1 MCSSDLSGYVVTVE
15 SVDHTIPVTR
25 TVNGDGTVTFT
36 LKADSD
42 EIAAAY
48 LEGLAVLPSTAHF
61 KGTVTANVT
70 FEATR
75 EVTSGGKTSVIPLA
89 SAQKGPLT
97 VRFDPVADGVTAYD
111 APDADLTAAED
122 NAISLASLFVNSS
135 TPIATYPDPGET
147 LYYTV
152 DNVPNTARLVDGSGF
167 TGLTGDALQAAIAD
181 APLIGRV
188 VGTSIELTVAQAQKA
203 HLVVSAD
210 AHLPKDTITLAAF
223 TREPSTGD
231 QSAAVTDT
239 VDVEIT
245 AVADA
250 PYMSYDADLQTR
262 GLVDVT
268 KADTSSYLADLG
280 LSDKAQVSIPATVSL
295 EDLDGSE
302 SLWVWVTAYQYNAD
316 GSVSST
322 ASPSTD
328 FTFDTS
334 SLLDATRYGTDGD
347 AFVVKG
353 SDLDDVL
360 VSRGAS
366 YGTINGFDG
375 VFRVEAVSLEGAP
388 ATAAAAITA
397 RAGGTAE
404 VDYAVQTADLKV
416 EFLQPATVP
425 TLDVD
430 FVSLNNTSGKVAFTM
445 DIGPDGTTDVVTLL
459 ATDVPEGSYFLA
471 ADGTTPVGAKAEVPG
486 VWVLPSTVFMDSGSA
501 QTVYLQLPGAYTT
514 DTAVKFTAYAVD
526 QLGLTSAQ
534 SVDPDSAA
542 DSVLSFTPDT
552 IANVTDP
559 VMVDVSG
566 DGLEFTSLV
575 SPGMRADQFFD
586 VTGDGTAERLRAWL
600 APNTDD
606 AFLVTWD
613 GTSQPVLLTEYL
625 DANGDPTTNAVE
637 DLVAMAGVDGYVNDS
652 DFSNP
657 LYLWFDQDTD
667 GVADAGE
674 MQALN
679 LSGSG
684 IDVSRFD
691 DVVLTDSATGSI
703 IAASSAAGVIN
714 GTYGA
719 GNVSLADAVIRD
731 VFLPVDA
738 PSVGASVSNIS
749 DEATLSEIGRAHV

>member
-1 MCSSDLSGYVVTVE
+1 
-15 SVDHTIPVTR
+15 
-25 TVNGDGTVTFT
+25 
-36 LKADSD
+36 
-42 EIAAAY
+42 
-48 LEGLAVLPSTAHF
+48 
-61 KGTVTANVT
+61 
-70 FEATR
+70 
-75 EVTSGGKTSVIPLA
+75 
-89 SAQKGPLT
+89 
-97 VRFDPVADGVTAYD
+97 
-111 APDADLTAAED
+111 ED

-135 TPIATYPDPGET
+135 TPIATYPDAGET

-152 DNVPNTARLVDGSGF
+152 DNVPSTARLVDGSGF
-167 TGLTGDALQAAIAD
+167 VGLTGDALQAAIAD

-231 QSAAVTDT
+231 QSTARYDT

-268 KADTSSYLADLG
+268 KADNTSYLADLG

-302 SLWVWVTAYQYNAD
+302 SLWVWVTAYAYNED

-328 FTFDTS
+328 FTFDTG
-334 SLLDATRYGTDGD
+334 SLAATRYGTDGD

-388 ATAAAAITA
+388 STAAAAITA
-397 RAGGTAE
+397 RAGGTTD

-425 TLDVD
+425 TLTVTAGSGD
-430 FVSLNNTSGKVAFTM
+430 SASGKLDFTM
-445 DIGPDGTTDVVTLL
+445 DIGPSGTTDVVTIL

-486 VWVLPSTVFMDSGSA
+486 VWVLPSTVFMDSGSP

-534 SVDPDSAA
+534 SVDPDTAA
-542 DSVLSFTPDT
+542 ASRLTVTLDT
-552 IANVTDP
+552 NATVTDP

-566 DGLEFTSLV
+566 DGLQFISLV
-575 SPGMRADQFFD
+575 SPGARADQFFD

-600 APNTDD
+600 A
-606 AFLVTWD
+606 
-613 GTSQPVLLTEYL
+613 
-625 DANGDPTTNAVE
+625 
-637 DLVAMAGVDGYVNDS
+637 
-652 DFSNP
+652 
-657 LYLWFDQDTD
+657 
-667 GVADAGE
+667 
-674 MQALN
+674 
-679 LSGSG
+679 
-684 IDVSRFD
+684 
-691 DVVLTDSATGSI
+691 
-703 IAASSAAGVIN
+703 
-714 GTYGA
+714 
-719 GNVSLADAVIRD
+719 
-731 VFLPVDA
+731 
-738 PSVGASVSNIS
+738 
-749 DEATLSEIGRAHV
+749 